1 MVRRSLTGCLLV
13 LPSACW
19 CFQAPVARH
28 PRATLHPRAAVSASA
43 ADFSGAW
50 QMDLGASDALGPVLR
65 EMQLN
70 RVLAALVSRLSVSQT
85 IRQDADKVCVTVK
98 TRLSTDE
105 LELRLD
111 GALTKLPGLSG
122 GLVDAASRWLD
133 DARLE
138 TRQHLVADAPGRPDA
153 PDADAFVTVARS
165 HARKNLALSLTLTLT
180 LTRCAR
186 CMTVATLCGR
196 RCVSTAV
203 GPPCP
208 ARRHGACYGGSRKKW
223 GEKSARV
230 GFEVKVALSPEE
242 RVCFFKSKT
251 TYLRETLERA
261 WAVCARGAYYL
272 SLARARAVWHR
283 WGLTLVALCAR
294 APRPRARYLL
304 SLSAAHTPHT
314 TPPRWSLHLLS
325 NENERSADLHRNE
338 RLFTPVHSGYDQ
350 WQCSP
355 VTDGLASRRTERST

>member
-1 MVRRSLTGCLLV
+1 MPDVNTVPVGRTPGRNYSPCARSWRRMVRHLTCVLV
-13 LPSACW
+13 LPACW

-28 PRATLHPRAAVSASA
+28 PRATLHSRAAVSASA
-43 ADFSGAW
+43 ADFSGSW

-138 TRQHLVADAPGRPDA
+138 TRQHLIADAPGRPDA

-165 HARKNLALSLTLTLT
+165 HARQNLALSQNPDPDPNQVRSLHDGGDTLWEEV
-180 LTRCAR
+180 C
-186 CMTVATLCGR
+186 VYR
-196 RCVSTAV
+196 RGAAV
-203 GPPCP
+203 PAAS
-208 ARRHGACYGGSRKKW
+208 ARRVLR
-223 GEKSARV
+223 RV
-230 GFEVKVALSPEE
+230 S
-242 RVCFFKSKT
+242 
-251 TYLRETLERA
+251 
-261 WAVCARGAYYL
+261 
-272 SLARARAVWHR
+272 
-283 WGLTLVALCAR
+283 
-294 APRPRARYLL
+294 
-304 SLSAAHTPHT
+304 
-314 TPPRWSLHLLS
+314 
-325 NENERSADLHRNE
+325 
-338 RLFTPVHSGYDQ
+338 
-350 WQCSP
+350 
-355 VTDGLASRRTERST
+355 

>member
-1 MVRRSLTGCLLV
+1 MVSTQPTNTIPVHVLPDGNTVRVDRHRGSQVTRALLAAANMVRRSLTGCLLV

-138 TRQHLVADAPGRPDA
+138 TRQHLIADAPGRPDA

-186 CMTVATLCGR
+186 CMTVVTLCGR

-208 ARRHGACYGGSRKKW
+208 ARRHGACYGGSRKMGRK
-223 GEKSARV
+223 ARV
-230 GFEVKVALSPEE
+230 VSLFEVKVALSPKG
-242 RVCFFKSKT
+242 VFQMQNHVSQGN
-251 TYLRETLERA
+251 A
-261 WAVCARGAYYL
+261 
-272 SLARARAVWHR
+272 
-283 WGLTLVALCAR
+283 
-294 APRPRARYLL
+294 
-304 SLSAAHTPHT
+304 
-314 TPPRWSLHLLS
+314 
-325 NENERSADLHRNE
+325 
-338 RLFTPVHSGYDQ
+338 
-350 WQCSP
+350 
-355 VTDGLASRRTERST
+355 

>member
-138 TRQHLVADAPGRPDA
+138 TRQHLIADAPGRPDA

-186 CMTVATLCGR
+186 CMTVVTLCGR

-208 ARRHGACYGGSRKKW
+208 ARRHGACYGGSRKI
-223 GEKSARV
+223 GEKSACDV
-230 GFEVKVALSPEE
+230 VSLFEVKVALSPKG
-242 RVCFFKSKT
+242 VFQKQNHVSQGN
-251 TYLRETLERA
+251 A
-261 WAVCARGAYYL
+261 
-272 SLARARAVWHR
+272 
-283 WGLTLVALCAR
+283 
-294 APRPRARYLL
+294 
-304 SLSAAHTPHT
+304 
-314 TPPRWSLHLLS
+314 
-325 NENERSADLHRNE
+325 
-338 RLFTPVHSGYDQ
+338 
-350 WQCSP
+350 
-355 VTDGLASRRTERST
+355 

>member
-1 MVRRSLTGCLLV
+1 MVRRSLTACLLV

-138 TRQHLVADAPGRPDA
+138 TRQHLIADAPGRPDA

-208 ARRHGACYGGSRKKW
+208 ARRHGACYGGSRKMDSDLGRK
-223 GEKSARV
+223 ARV
-230 GFEVKVALSPEE
+230 VSFFEVKLALSP
-242 RVCFFKSKT
+242 K
-251 TYLRETLERA
+251 
-261 WAVCARGAYYL
+261 G
-272 SLARARAVWHR
+272 
-283 WGLTLVALCAR
+283 
-294 APRPRARYLL
+294 
-304 SLSAAHTPHT
+304 
-314 TPPRWSLHLLS
+314 
-325 NENERSADLHRNE
+325 
-338 RLFTPVHSGYDQ
+338 
-350 WQCSP
+350 
-355 VTDGLASRRTERST
+355 

>member
-1 MVRRSLTGCLLV
+1 MVRCSLSGCLLV

-138 TRQHLVADAPGRPDA
+138 TRQHLIADAPGRPDA

-208 ARRHGACYGGSRKKW
+208 ARRHGACYGGSPRKKW
-223 GEKSARV
+223 GLGKKSA
-230 GFEVKVALSPEE
+230 
-242 RVCFFKSKT
+242 C
-251 TYLRETLERA
+251 
-261 WAVCARGAYYL
+261 
-272 SLARARAVWHR
+272 
-283 WGLTLVALCAR
+283 GLPL
-294 APRPRARYLL
+294 
-304 SLSAAHTPHT
+304 
-314 TPPRWSLHLLS
+314 
-325 NENERSADLHRNE
+325 
-338 RLFTPVHSGYDQ
+338 
-350 WQCSP
+350 
-355 VTDGLASRRTERST
+355 